1 MRLTIKR
8 IIFFILLFG
17 IWELATRIYDIP
29 PVILPAPTAV
39 FLSLQESLLD
49 GTLIRDLSASFTR
62 LLIGLTIALIIG
74 VLLGILF
81 ARNKTADETLGSFIL
96 ALQSIPSI
104 VWLPLAIMWFG
115 LNEKSVI
122 FIVVLGGAIVMTINM
137 RTGIKNVQPLY
148 IKAAQTMGS
157 SGIDLFVRVILPA
170 AIPYAVT
177 GTRLAWAF
185 AWRAL
190 MAGELLSTG
199 PGLGYTLKYAS
210 DFGRMDMVIAIMVVI
225 GLIGITV
232 DILIFQRIEKR
243 VMIKWGLEE
252 KEAA

>member
-1 MRLTIKR
+1 MQLAIKR
-8 IIFFILLFG
+8 ISFYVLL
-17 IWELATRIYDIP
+17 
-29 PVILPAPTAV
+29 VILWDVSIRIFDVPKIILPGPLDV
-39 FLSLQESLLD
+39 FKSLRDSIGDGSLFS
-49 GTLIRDLSASFTR
+49 DLGASFTR
-62 LLIGLTIALIIG
+62 LSIGLAIALTIG
-74 VLLGILF
+74 VLLGVFL
-81 ARNKTADETLGSFIL
+81 AKVKTADETIGSLII

-122 FIVVLGGAIVMTINM
+122 FIVVLGAAIVMTINM
-137 RTGIKNVQPLY
+137 RTGIKNVTPLY

-157 SGIDLFVRVILPA
+157 RGIDLFFRVIFPA
-170 AIPYAVT
+170 SIPYAVT
-177 GTRLAWAF
+177 GLRLAWAF

-199 PGLGYTLKYAS
+199 PGLGYTLRYAS

-225 GLIGITV
+225 GIIGVTV
-232 DILIFQRIEKR
+232 DLLIFQRIEKR

-252 KEAA
+252 KKAA

>member
-1 MRLTIKR
+1 MQLAIKR
-8 IIFFILLFG
+8 IVFYVLLIG
-17 IWELATRIYDIP
+17 LWELLIRIFQIP
-29 PVILPAPTAV
+29 KVILPSPTDV
-39 FLSLQESLLD
+39 VLSLQESLAD
-49 GTLIRDLSASFTR
+49 GSLLVDLGASFTR
-62 LLIGLTIALIIG
+62 LIVGLVIALTIG
-74 VLLGILF
+74 VLLGVFL
-81 ARNKTADETLGSFIL
+81 AKVKTADETLGSLII

-122 FIVVLGGAIVMTINM
+122 FIIVLGAAIVMTINM
-137 RTGIKNVQPLY
+137 RTGIKNVTPLY

-157 SGIDLFVRVILPA
+157 GGIDLFFRVIMPA
-170 AIPYAVT
+170 SIPYAVT
-177 GTRLAWAF
+177 GLRLAWAF

-225 GLIGITV
+225 GAIGVIV
-232 DILIFQRIEKR
+232 DLLIFQRIEKR
-243 VMIKWGLEE
+243 VMLKWGLEQ
-252 KEAA
+252 KEVA